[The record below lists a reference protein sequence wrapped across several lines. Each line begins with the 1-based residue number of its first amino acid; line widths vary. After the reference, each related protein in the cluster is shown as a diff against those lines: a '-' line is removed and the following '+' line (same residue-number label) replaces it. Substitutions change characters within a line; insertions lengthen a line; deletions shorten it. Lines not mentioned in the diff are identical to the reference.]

1 MCGIV
6 GYTGARQ
13 AQPVLLA
20 GLEHLEYR
28 GYDSAGVAVGGSR
41 LQVVKTRGRLEALK
55 KNLTHSP
62 LQGTWGIGHTR
73 WATHG
78 EPSDLNAHPHTDARG
93 EIALVHNGI
102 IENHVKLRS
111 FLISKGYAFI
121 SQTDTEVIVH
131 LLSYLHTGDMLKTL
145 SKAAAYL
152 EGSYALAV
160 LHKSRPGDIF
170 CIRQSSPL
178 IIGRGEGEQFLA
190 SDIPALLP
198 HTRQVL
204 LMEDGQIAHL
214 APHGIALFDAAL
226 TPKPLSFT
234 QISWDAQA
242 AEKGGYPHFMLKEIY
257 EEPQALERTFSA
269 HQKTPFPLSPS
280 EARAAA
286 CLTVAACGTAYHA
299 GLLGRCYM
307 ERLAHLPT
315 RAETASEFRYQHHL
329 TQPNGLFLAISQSGE
344 TADTLAALKEAQRL
358 GVRALALCNVLGASI
373 PRRAGKENTMYTWA
387 GPEIAV
393 ASTKAYITQAEM
405 LLLWAMDLGV
415 KRETLSP
422 QAADKLRH
430 ELSLLPSKAEKLLQR
445 IDTVQR
451 FCDSCRD
458 VKHVFFIGRG
468 ADWAVAMEASL
479 KLKEVSYVFSEAYA
493 AGEMKHGAIALIE
506 PGVPVAAVI
515 TQAQLADKTL
525 ANVREVKAR
534 GARTL
539 ILCPESLREK
549 CVSQADEC
557 WLIPDAPEELLPL
570 LAIIPLQL
578 FAYEMALRRGCDVDK
593 PRNLAKS
600 VTVE

>member
-1 MCGIV
+1 
-6 GYTGARQ
+6 
-13 AQPVLLA
+13 
-20 GLEHLEYR
+20 
-28 GYDSAGVAVGGSR
+28 
-41 LQVVKTRGRLEALK
+41 
-55 KNLTHSP
+55 
-62 LQGTWGIGHTR
+62 
-73 WATHG
+73 
-78 EPSDLNAHPHTDARG
+78 
-93 EIALVHNGI
+93 
-102 IENHVKLRS
+102 
-111 FLISKGYAFI
+111 
-121 SQTDTEVIVH
+121 
-131 LLSYLHTGDMLKTL
+131 
-145 SKAAAYL
+145 
-152 EGSYALAV
+152 
-160 LHKSRPGDIF
+160 
-170 CIRQSSPL
+170 
-178 IIGRGEGEQFLA
+178 
-190 SDIPALLP
+190 
-198 HTRQVL
+198 
-204 LMEDGQIAHL
+204 
-214 APHGIALFDAAL
+214 
-226 TPKPLSFT
+226 
-234 QISWDAQA
+234 
-242 AEKGGYPHFMLKEIY
+242 
-257 EEPQALERTFSA
+257 
-269 HQKTPFPLSPS
+269 
-280 EARAAA
+280 
-286 CLTVAACGTAYHA
+286 
-299 GLLGRCYM
+299 
-307 ERLAHLPT
+307 
-315 RAETASEFRYQHHL
+315 
-329 TQPNGLFLAISQSGE
+329 
-344 TADTLAALKEAQRL
+344 
-358 GVRALALCNVLGASI
+358 
-373 PRRAGKENTMYTWA
+373 
-387 GPEIAV
+387 
-393 ASTKAYITQAEM
+393 M

-515 TQAQLADKTL
+515 TQAQLADKSL

-534 GARTL
+534 GVRTL